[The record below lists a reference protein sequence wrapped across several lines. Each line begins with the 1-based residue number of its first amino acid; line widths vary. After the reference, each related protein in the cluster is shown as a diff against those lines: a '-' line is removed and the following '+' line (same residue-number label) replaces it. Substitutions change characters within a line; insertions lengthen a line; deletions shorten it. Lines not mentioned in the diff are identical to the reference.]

1 MKHKVAISLIV
12 IALLLATVGVAA
24 AAPTAAPATPP
35 RTDIVLGDVKSINGA
50 AFVVATIARG
60 DVSIQTT
67 DRTRFR
73 AKDNAN
79 FSLADLKVGDRV
91 TVILEADEAPHTI
104 KAPTDLVRALKA
116 SPPAQ
121 TRWKELSFTH
131 QTEYVNAIEDA
142 KRPQTRARRI
152 EKTIERLAGE
162 HQTRSNLT

>member
-1 MKHKVAISLIV
+1 MTVSRKFRATLQTDDESAFTYIV
-12 IALLLATVGVAA
+12 IPFKAQEVFGRGRPPVRVTLNGYAYRSTLAPYGSEYYLAVNQAV
-24 AAPTAAPATPP
+24 
-35 RTDIVLGDVKSINGA
+35 RSGA
-50 AFVVATIARG
+50 RV
-60 DVSIQTT
+60 
-67 DRTRFR
+67 
-73 AKDNAN
+73 
-79 FSLADLKVGDRV
+79 KVGDRV
-91 TVILEADEAPHTI
+91 TVILEADEAPRTI

-162 HQTRSNLT
+162 HQARSNLT

>member
-1 MKHKVAISLIV
+1 MTVSKKFRATLQTDDESAFTYIV
-12 IALLLATVGVAA
+12 IPFKAQDVFGRGRPPVRVTLNGYAYRSTLAPYGSEYYLAVNQTVRA
-24 AAPTAAPATPP
+24 
-35 RTDIVLGDVKSINGA
+35 GA
-50 AFVVATIARG
+50 RV
-60 DVSIQTT
+60 
-67 DRTRFR
+67 
-73 AKDNAN
+73 
-79 FSLADLKVGDRV
+79 KVGDRV
-91 TVILEADEAPHTI
+91 TVILEADEAPRAI

-131 QTEYVNAIEDA
+131 QKEYVNAIEDA